1 MKNLCKTR
9 LAATS
14 FFLLFFYVVCSFPSD
29 LGVIIIMSSIN
40 TWHLE
45 WGGSLL
51 LTLFTFP
58 YRSGKFLGL
67 LLYYYFFFS
76 FVRSF
81 LLTCL
86 FYFFFSFVSL
96 YSNRCFP
103 FFSPSIASLR
113 SIPHMTDQSFV
124 FLHYP
129 QTFSINKPT
138 GLSFTFAHLRSHPI
152 ISSTVSFSNTLQH
165 TPPTP
170 YHIVVRVSSVPS
182 SASAVIN

>member
-1 MKNLCKTR
+1 MFFPFWPWGDNNNVKYYH
-9 LAATS
+9 LASRVGWFPTS
-14 FFLLFFYVVCSFPSD
+14 HFIYISISLGKISWSFVILL
-29 LGVIIIMSSIN
+29 
-40 TWHLE
+40 
-45 WGGSLL
+45 
-51 LTLFTFP
+51 
-58 YRSGKFLGL
+58 
-67 LLYYYFFFS
+67 FFFS

-86 FYFFFSFVSL
+86 FYFFLSFVSL

-113 SIPHMTDQSFV
+113 SIPHMTDHSFV

-165 TPPTP
+165 PPPTP